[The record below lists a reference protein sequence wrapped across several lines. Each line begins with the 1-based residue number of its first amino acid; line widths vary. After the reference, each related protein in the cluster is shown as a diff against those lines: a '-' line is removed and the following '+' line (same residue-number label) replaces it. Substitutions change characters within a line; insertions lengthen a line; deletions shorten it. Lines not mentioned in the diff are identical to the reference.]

1 MSRRLGCGTFWLA
14 ALITIHH
21 VTRNVIGTAIVTAT
35 VGVQQGSP
43 TSCIL
48 SLFINDLIK
57 LLRESCKWEGFLSWP
72 HTLVVLMNDIVLLT
86 RSRERMAYKMSL
98 LSRFC
103 NTHVMII
110 SMIGILAKWCERCV
124 FGQYHH

>member
-1 MSRRLGCGTFWLA
+1 MSRRLGCGTLWLA

-21 VTRNVIGTAIVTAT
+21 VTRSVIGTAIVTAT

-48 SLFINDLIK
+48 SFLFIDDLIK
-57 LLRESCKWEGFLSWP
+57 LLRESCKWEGFLSWL
-72 HTLVVLMNDIVLLT
+72 HALVLMNDIVLLT

-110 SMIGILAKWCERCV
+110 SMIGIMVKWCERCV